1 MIVAIFINFGK
12 GYEPIS
18 ALSNNY
24 IFIHIHIA
32 ISIVKYNIVN
42 LYSNLPYYSSI

>member
-1 MIVAIFINFGK
+1 MIVAIFINFWK
-12 GYEPIS
+12 GYESIS
-18 ALSNNY
+18 GLSNNY
-24 IFIHIHIA
+24 IFIHIYIA